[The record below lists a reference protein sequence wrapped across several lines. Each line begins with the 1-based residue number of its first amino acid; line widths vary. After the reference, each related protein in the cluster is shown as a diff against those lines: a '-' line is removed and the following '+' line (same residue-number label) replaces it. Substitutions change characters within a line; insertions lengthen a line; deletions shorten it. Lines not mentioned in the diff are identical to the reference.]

1 MIVFLIGF
9 MGCGKTTT
17 GKKLAKKLGYNF
29 IDLDQE
35 IEKQEQ
41 VSIDEI
47 FESKG
52 ESYFRNLEHQKL
64 LTFLQSKNLVISCG
78 GGTPC
83 FNNNMDLM
91 NKSGYTIY
99 IQMNA
104 EALFIRL
111 KQAKTPRPLLKNL
124 NEEDLKT
131 YINHKLKEREQ
142 FYLSSAL
149 IIDGIKLDM
158 KGLTENVIK
167 KQSLFS

>member
-1 MIVFLIGF
+1 
-9 MGCGKTTT
+9 
-17 GKKLAKKLGYNF
+17 
-29 IDLDQE
+29 
-35 IEKQEQ
+35 
-41 VSIDEI
+41 
-47 FESKG
+47 
-52 ESYFRNLEHQKL
+52 
-64 LTFLQSKNLVISCG
+64 
-78 GGTPC
+78 
-83 FNNNMDLM
+83 MDLM